1 MSDLTHDICWKCD
14 GSGQLQNNT
23 HDSEAGT
30 YTFGKIQCDECGG
43 RGQID
48 YLKCDDCSAVV
59 PAHCFI
65 DHECGD

>member
-14 GSGQLQNNT
+14 GSGQLRNN
-23 HDSEAGT
+23 HSEDGS

-43 RGQID
+43 SGQID
-48 YLKCDDCSAVV
+48 YLKCGDCGSVV
-59 PAHCFI
+59 PAYCFS